1 MPVGYDAESYG
12 AVWADLYDEFFG
24 TRDDPDVVVT
34 ALERLAPNGRVLE
47 FGIGT
52 GRIAIPLSE
61 RGVKVH
67 GVEISQPM
75 VDRLRAKPG
84 GGDLPVT
91 VGDFT
96 DVEIEGEF
104 GLVLLAFSTIFLL
117 ESQEDQVRCFANA
130 ARHLGRGGVFVV
142 EAFVPDPGR
151 WTRGQN
157 ISVVRVEDDLV
168 DLSAGLHDPVEQVI
182 RFQRI
187 IFSESGTQLLPN
199 RIRYVWP
206 SELDLLAR
214 LAGFRLRDRWSGWRG
229 EPFSVESGSHVSIYE
244 LL

>member
-1 MPVGYDAESYG
+1 VDYDAESYG

-24 TRDDPDVVVT
+24 DRDDLDVVVET
-34 ALERLAPNGRVLE
+34 LDRLAGNGRVLE

-52 GRIAIPLSE
+52 GRIAIPLAE
-61 RGVKVH
+61 RGLGVH

-75 VDRLRAKPG
+75 VDKLRAKPG
-84 GGDLPVT
+84 GAELAIT

-96 DVEIEGEF
+96 EVEVEGEF
-104 GLVLLAFSTIFLL
+104 GLVLLAFSSIFLL
-117 ESQEDQVRCFANA
+117 ESQEDQVRCVANA
-130 ARHLGRGGVFVV
+130 ARHLGPGGVFVV
-142 EAFVPDPGR
+142 EAFVPDPSR

-187 IFSESGTQLLPN
+187 LLRESGLELLPN

-206 SELDLLAR
+206 SELDLMAR
-214 LAGFRLRDRWSGWRG
+214 LAGFRLRERWGGWRG
-229 EPFSVESGSHVSIYE
+229 EPFSAESGAHISIYE
-244 LL
+244 LP